1 MKRYKTWGTPLLIFA
16 FLISSM
22 ASCNESNYLDINYNP
37 NYPAS
42 ANCKNLVPAAEAS
55 TVAVFGLYGVL
66 TGNMWCQYT
75 TQGNSTNQYNN
86 LCGYAVTTNESYPPV
101 TSLWQNSYANALEDL
116 KLALTDA
123 EASEQWNYWLVA
135 KVLQAY
141 HFLMLTDSYG
151 DIPFTEALNSE
162 FANPKFDSSKDVVY
176 PGIIAMLDEAIAK
189 ESDAVSAEKIS
200 AMGNNDLFFHGAME
214 KWVSFAKSLKLKMF
228 LKSYSTY
235 SSQIASL
242 LSAGGLLE
250 EDCAWTAWEDATNKS
265 NPLYEYNIRQLN
277 TTENIRACHTLL
289 EYLLDKKDARIVY
302 IYEPTG
308 DSKSTYETEDQWIE
322 HMNICYEGLMCG
334 PNSGKI
340 ETTEAPISSTSRF
353 RQRYNDPVYLM
364 NAAECELM
372 IAEAYARAGNA
383 SKAKEYYDKAVLA
396 GFSRWGLDGSTF
408 VEGSYKFDATNA
420 ASMLKSIG
428 MQYWVSYAGANSYD
442 GWLTRN
448 RLNIP
453 AVQADITV
461 RKSEKPLERGLSEGY
476 ELGTLVDPIGSNLN
490 AGEYPLRLLYPV
502 ATTLY
507 NTTAAEYIQENG
519 NSMIKSLWWE

>member
-334 PNSGKI
+334 TNSGKI
-340 ETTEAPISSTSRF
+340 ETTAAPISST
-353 RQRYNDPVYLM
+353 
-364 NAAECELM
+364 
-372 IAEAYARAGNA
+372 
-383 SKAKEYYDKAVLA
+383 
-396 GFSRWGLDGSTF
+396 
-408 VEGSYKFDATNA
+408 
-420 ASMLKSIG
+420 
-428 MQYWVSYAGANSYD
+428 
-442 GWLTRN
+442 
-448 RLNIP
+448 
-453 AVQADITV
+453 
-461 RKSEKPLERGLSEGY
+461 
-476 ELGTLVDPIGSNLN
+476 
-490 AGEYPLRLLYPV
+490 
-502 ATTLY
+502 
-507 NTTAAEYIQENG
+507 
-519 NSMIKSLWWE
+519 